1 MVDADEID
9 EELQTEVTEECS
21 KFGEVNR
28 VIIYQEKQGE
38 EEDADVIV
46 KVFVE
51 FSQPEGKLNRASAS
65 CSKTR
70 SRYGQVLEP
79 LPRERFGREICS
91 VDEKVVSVRHSTH
104 QFRLCS

>member
-51 FSQPEGKLNRASAS
+51 FSQAEGKKL
-65 CSKTR
+65 
-70 SRYGQVLEP
+70 QHL
-79 LPRERFGREICS
+79 
-91 VDEKVVSVRHSTH
+91 VVK
-104 QFRLCS
+104 QAAGMDKY